1 METGFVDDN
10 EGQSVSSATS
20 TTITAVDT
28 AATALTVRTARSE
41 NTKILDCSTVCLPI
55 IPTTTSSIEPE
66 INDDV
71 IQSPAG
77 SPVDVQSTNTNHGL
91 NKKLIQF
98 LSLLISQD
106 LVSAVVEKKLT
117 IKKKDLIKL
126 NPLSDAVPYV
136 FDDLPEINGYFE
148 APALRTLKTA
158 IKRKISKGRL
168 ITFAGVLQQKITS
181 NYSLLCPL
189 TQVRNY
195 AARKGTRERA
205 KKKKVK
211 KEVVKKV
218 FIPENKRVKKEEI
231 IPFNLIYNEDSKKKE
246 SIDDV
251 WFESIYKRKIYS
263 FNEAVECHRDTH
275 HPSRY
280 DAPNAFI
287 EAFIEINMQTG
298 ELLAND
304 FTAAVA
310 HPEIMVDL
318 TVVRGLLKRK
328 FPNPRNGTLGL
339 DLADMIKKIL
349 HGINYTVN
357 PYERQPQLGIITAPI
372 GTLSMDTKQ
381 LEENFIALV
390 KDVES
395 VRPKREG
402 DFVFRTSLKS
412 PPTTESLKIP
422 LEQYLMDVKPNDA
435 EDSDEEDEAVISNT
449 V

>member
-1 METGFVDDN
+1 MN
-10 EGQSVSSATS
+10 KHS
-20 TTITAVDT
+20 
-28 AATALTVRTARSE
+28 
-41 NTKILDCSTVCLPI
+41 
-55 IPTTTSSIEPE
+55 TSS
-66 INDDV
+66 
-71 IQSPAG
+71 
-77 SPVDVQSTNTNHGL
+77 
-91 NKKLIQF
+91 
-98 LSLLISQD
+98 
-106 LVSAVVEKKLT
+106 LT
-117 IKKKDLIKL
+117 IFAHCVDLLFSGFKM
-126 NPLSDAVPYV
+126 
-136 FDDLPEINGYFE
+136 
-148 APALRTLKTA
+148 ALGA
-158 IKRKISKGRL
+158 GGRL
-168 ITFAGVLQQKITS
+168 ITLAGVLQQKIS
-181 NYSLLCPL
+181 SSYSLLCPL

-205 KKKKVK
+205 RKKKVK

-218 FIPENKRVKKEEI
+218 FIPENKRVKKAEI
-231 IPFNLIYNEDSKKKE
+231 IPFNLIYTEDSKKKE

-251 WFESIYKRKIYS
+251 WFESIYRRKIYS

-280 DAPNAFI
+280 DAPNGFI
-287 EAFIEINMQTG
+287 EAFIEINMQSERPTKLMEKFSRSVYMPHIFDHGEKRNVIAFVKTEEIKNLARNAGAEVVGGKEIITKIQTG
-298 ELLAND
+298 EISAND

-412 PPTTESLKIP
+412 PPTTESLKINF
-422 LEQYLMDVKPNDA
+422 EQYLVDVKPNNA